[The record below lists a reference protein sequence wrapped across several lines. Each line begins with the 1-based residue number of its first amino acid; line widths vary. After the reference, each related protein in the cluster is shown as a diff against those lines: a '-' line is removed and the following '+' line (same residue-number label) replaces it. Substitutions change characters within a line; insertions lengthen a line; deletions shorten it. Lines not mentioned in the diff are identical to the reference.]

1 MMKQER
7 LSDLK
12 YCLLKNNLEATLS
25 FKFNEINFHII
36 TFGCQMNK
44 HDSERICGMLE
55 SLGAKLVDNIK
66 DSDVVIYMT
75 CCVREAADVRLYGQ
89 ASSIKNIPL
98 RKDSPLNKRI
108 LAIGGCV
115 GQRDGEELVS
125 QVKNVDIVFGTHN
138 IGHLPLLI
146 TQSIEKHKKIIEI
159 LDKSDGFP
167 TDLPTHRENF

>member
-1 MMKQER
+1 M
-7 LSDLK
+7 SV
-12 YCLLKNNLEATLS
+12 N
-25 FKFNEINFHII
+25 FKDINFHIV

-55 SLGAKLVDNIK
+55 SLGANSVDSIDK
-66 DSDVVIYMT
+66 SDIVIYMT

-98 RKDSPLNKRI
+98 RKDSPLKDRI

-115 GQRDGEELVS
+115 GQRDADKLLNIVPNA
-125 QVKNVDIVFGTHN
+125 NVVFGTFN
-138 IGHLPLLI
+138 IGNLPVLLEDAI
-146 TQSIEKHKKIIEI
+146 NKNTKVVEV
-159 LDKSDGFP
+159 LDSSNDFP

>member
-1 MMKQER
+1 MP
-7 LSDLK
+7 
-12 YCLLKNNLEATLS
+12 
-25 FKFNEINFHII
+25 FNFQDINFHIV

-55 SLGAKLVDNIK
+55 SLGATSVSEIK
-66 DSDVVIYMT
+66 DCDVVIYMT

-98 RKDSPLNKRI
+98 RKGSPLKDRV

-115 GQRDGEELVS
+115 GQRDADKLKEIVP
-125 QVKNVDIVFGTHN
+125 NVDVVFGTHN
-138 IGHLPLLI
+138 IGHLPALI
-146 TQSIEKHKKIIEI
+146 EDAVNQNNKVVEVLEKSE
-159 LDKSDGFP
+159 GFP